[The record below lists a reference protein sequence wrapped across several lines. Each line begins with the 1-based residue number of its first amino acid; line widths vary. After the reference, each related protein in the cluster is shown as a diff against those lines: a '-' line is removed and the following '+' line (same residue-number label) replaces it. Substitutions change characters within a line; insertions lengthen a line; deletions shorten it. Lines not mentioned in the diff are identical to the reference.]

1 LGIGGISG
9 AGLDAPVSI
18 PPARRESTGLFSSIF
33 LFVDELLDLDESD
46 AGDAAESGLSGRC
59 VSSSLRFVS
68 NREKS
73 GAFLDLTVSPK
84 IFSRAIDVEAVA
96 FAGFAHV
103 AYQLLVFRTCCA
115 PSEAVHSDPGAH
127 ARGQM
132 KRKGDFLTSFTRSDA
147 SEGL

>member
-1 LGIGGISG
+1 M
-9 AGLDAPVSI
+9 
-18 PPARRESTGLFSSIF
+18 FSSIF

-46 AGDAAESGLSGRC
+46 AGGAAESALSRRF

-103 AYQLLVFRTCCA
+103 AYQLLVFRICCA
-115 PSEAVHSDPGAH
+115 QSEVVRSDPGVH

-132 KRKGDFLTSFTRSDA
+132 KRREISSPLLPEVTHPKACDRCWIQAVEAFSAR
-147 SEGL
+147 

>member
-1 LGIGGISG
+1 MGIGGISG
-9 AGLDAPVSI
+9 AGPDALVSLS
-18 PPARRESTGLFSSIF
+18 PARKESTGLFSSIF
-33 LFVDELLDLDESD
+33 LVVDELLDLDESD
-46 AGDAAESGLSGRC
+46 AGGAAESGLSGRC

-73 GAFLDLTVSPK
+73 GAFLDLTVSPN

-115 PSEAVHSDPGAH
+115 QSEAIHSNPGVH
-127 ARGQM
+127 ARGQL
-132 KRKGDFLTSFTRSDA
+132 KRKGNFLTSFTRSDA